1 MALNPNQIPVYAI
14 TPRTSVGNLNAATA
28 GAMGATTNAVTVWTA
43 GTNGSIID
51 GLYANTT
58 DTAAVNLFVF
68 IVASDGTT
76 VKPIGQV
83 NVPASSGNLAS
94 TLGVNVLLSTVLVG
108 TLIDPNGKNYLRLGA
123 SETLRVS
130 TVANMTAL
138 KNCYVTAMG
147 ADF

>member
-1 MALNPNQIPVYAI
+1 MALNSNQIPVYAI
-14 TPRTSVGNLNAATA
+14 SPRTSAGNLNAATA
-28 GAMGATTNAVTVWTA
+28 GTMGTTTNAVIVWTA

-51 GLYANTT
+51 ALFANST

-68 IVASDGTT
+68 IVGSDGTT
-76 VKPIGQV
+76 VKPLGQV
-83 NVPASSGNLAS
+83 NVPLSSGNLAS
-94 TLGVNVLLSTVLVG
+94 VLGVNVLLSTVLVG
-108 TLIDPNGKNYLRLGA
+108 TLIDPNGKNFIRLGP